1 MIHDPV
7 IRSAAMK
14 NLELVTPVAYEPCTH
29 FQADEVPEVCTGCG
43 WAEDDHE
50 VLVVGPADQA
60 TKSLRRVS

>member
-1 MIHDPV
+1 
-7 IRSAAMK
+7 MK